1 MIFKFINLEF
11 KRKIIV
17 LRCISLVFLSKFIVS
32 FFKLRALKRVI
43 KLFSNSKTEKLRKL
57 FGPEEIF
64 IIHNR
69 IFKFFGNS
77 TCLKKCFSAKLLM
90 MSYGYKPNI
99 IFGIKKNSP
108 SEFDGHSWIEL
119 DGNPYIYEEENI
131 DHYIRSEFI
140 L

>member
-32 FFKLRALKRVI
+32 FFKLRTLKRVI
-43 KLFSNSKTEKLRKL
+43 KLFSNSKTKKLRKL

-77 TCLKKCFSAKLLM
+77 TCFKKCFSAKLLM

-131 DHYIRSEFI
+131 DQYIRSEFI